1 MFLNIIFV
9 KSKKHLLR
17 QIAFLLGLF
26 FIVGCNPSDDKPIN
40 QKKLDKYFENSSNVN
55 FDKATRLKFI
65 DSIETLIENSNENDS
80 IKIKN
85 YFKIANRYFGVL
97 EYEKYKDIT
106 NKILQI
112 SIPNNDSLNIA
123 RAEYYLGDYYF
134 STSQNDSAYQY
145 YLEAE
150 KKYEKLND
158 KLNLVNTKLRK
169 AYILS
174 YEKDFLGSESETVKV
189 LSIAKEIKDQEL
201 IYECLA
207 HLGRSLSGLG
217 NYEKALEYHQK
228 SLSQIKNIKNENY
241 KPILQA
247 QAINNIGFVY
257 LNLGKFKEAGEIFAE
272 GLKIKNLIEIQP
284 VLYISLVDNYS
295 YSRFK
300 INKNEG
306 LSGFITALEIGDKIN
321 DIYSKINIRIHL
333 VEYFLSKKDT
343 VKALQYNEEANQLA
357 KESKYN
363 KEVLQTLDFYTQLK
377 PKEGLKYAKEY
388 IKLSDSLQRQER
400 LSRNKLARIEF
411 ETDEIIV
418 EKEAISNRFRIILIS
433 SLLII
438 SFGILF
444 YIILYQRSKHKELL
458 FNQEQQKANEEI
470 YKLMLDKQDELEE
483 AKKKEKLRISQDL
496 HDNILNKLAGIRFNL
511 FALTQKPDETV
522 IKRSIEYIDKIQNVE
537 NEIRTVAHELHFE
550 SFLNKGNYRS
560 ILEQLIQNQKE
571 TYQTKCEC
579 SIAPDETIETI
590 SALIKMNVYR
600 IIQET
605 LNNINKH
612 ANATL
617 ISLSLYIDEGFL
629 YLSIKDD
636 GVGFKVSKTKSG
648 IGLKNIESR
657 TESING
663 RLKISSEINK
673 GTKVSLKVKL

>member
-1 MFLNIIFV
+1 MKQVITLF
-9 KSKKHLLR
+9 S
-17 QIAFLLGLF
+17 F
-26 FIVGCNPSDDKPIN
+26 FILIGCNSNEDKAIN
-40 QKKLDKYFENSSNVN
+40 QKKLDAYFENSSNVN
-55 FDKATRLKFI
+55 LDKVTRLKYM
-65 DSIETLIENSNENDS
+65 DSVEQLIENSNYSDS
-80 IKIKN
+80 LKIKN

-97 EYEKYKDIT
+97 EYEKYKEIT
-106 NKILQI
+106 NKVLEI
-112 SIPNNDSLNIA
+112 SKSNKDSLNIA

-134 STSQNDSAYQY
+134 STSKNDSAYYY

-150 KKYEKLND
+150 KKYENLND
-158 KLNLVNTKLRK
+158 KPNLASTKLHK

-174 YEKDFLGSESETVKV
+174 YEKDFIGSEIETVKV
-189 LSIAKEIKDQEL
+189 LNVAKEIKDQEL
-201 IYECLA
+201 IYECFA

-257 LNLGKFKEAGEIFAE
+257 LNLGKFKEAGEIFTE
-272 GLKIKNLIEIQP
+272 GLKINNLKEIQP
-284 VLYISLVDNYS
+284 VLYISLLDNFA

-306 LSGFITALEIGDKIN
+306 LKEFKEALELGDEID
-321 DIYSKINIRIHL
+321 DIYSKINIRVHL
-333 VEYFLSKKDT
+333 VEYYLSKKDT
-343 VKALQYNEEANQLA
+343 TIALQYNEEANRLA
-357 KESKYN
+357 KESNYN
-363 KEVLQTLDFYTQLK
+363 KELLQTLDFYTELK

-388 IKLSDSLQRQER
+388 IKISDSLQQQER
-400 LSRNKLARIEF
+400 LTRNKLARIEF

-444 YIILYQRSKHKELL
+444 YIILYQRSKHRELL
-458 FNQEQQKANEEI
+458 FSQEQQMANEEI

-483 AKKKEKLRISQDL
+483 AKKKEQLRISQDL

-522 IKRSIEYIDKIQNVE
+522 IKRSIEYIDKIQSVE
-537 NEIRTVAHELHFE
+537 SEIRTVAHELNFE
-550 SFLNKGNYRS
+550 SFLNKGNFKS
-560 ILEQLIQNQKE
+560 ILEQLLQNQKE
-571 TYQTKCEC
+571 TYDTICE
-579 SIAPDETIETI
+579 STI
-590 SALIKMNVYR
+590 SSDEAIESLSALVKMNIYR

-612 ANATL
+612 AKATL
-617 ISLSLYIDEGFL
+617 ISITLSIDEGFL
-629 YLSIKDD
+629 YLSIKDN
-636 GVGFKVSKTKSG
+636 GVGFKVSKLKSG
-648 IGLKNIESR
+648 IGLKNMESR
-657 TESING
+657 AVSING
-663 RLKISSEINK
+663 RLKISSEINN

>member
-1 MFLNIIFV
+1 MKQVITLF
-9 KSKKHLLR
+9 S
-17 QIAFLLGLF
+17 F
-26 FIVGCNPSDDKPIN
+26 FILIGCNSNEDKAIN
-40 QKKLDKYFENSSNVN
+40 QKKLDAYFENSSNVN
-55 FDKATRLKFI
+55 LDKVTRLKYI
-65 DSIETLIENSNENDS
+65 DSAEQLIENSNYSDS
-80 IKIKN
+80 LKIKN

-97 EYEKYKDIT
+97 EYEKYKEIT
-106 NKILQI
+106 NKVLEI
-112 SIPNNDSLNIA
+112 SKSNKDSLNIA

-134 STSQNDSAYQY
+134 STSKNDSAYYY

-150 KKYEKLND
+150 KKYENLND
-158 KLNLVNTKLRK
+158 KPNLASTKLHK

-174 YEKDFLGSESETVKV
+174 YEKDFIGSEIETVKV
-189 LSIAKEIKDQEL
+189 LNVAKEINDQEL
-201 IYECLA
+201 IYECFA

-272 GLKIKNLIEIQP
+272 GLKINNLKEIQP
-284 VLYISLVDNYS
+284 VLYISLVDNYA

-306 LSGFITALEIGDKIN
+306 LNGFKTALELGDEID
-321 DIYSKINIRIHL
+321 DIYSKINIRVHL
-333 VEYFLSKKDT
+333 VEYYLSKNDT
-343 VKALQYNEEANQLA
+343 TIALQYNEEANRLA
-357 KESKYN
+357 KESNYN
-363 KEVLQTLDFYTQLK
+363 KELLQTLDFYTELK

-388 IKLSDSLQRQER
+388 IKISDSLQQQER
-400 LSRNKLARIEF
+400 LTRNKLARIEF

-444 YIILYQRSKHKELL
+444 YIILYQRSKHRELL
-458 FNQEQQKANEEI
+458 FSQEQQMANEEI

-483 AKKKEKLRISQDL
+483 AKKKEQLRISQDL
-496 HDNILNKLAGIRFNL
+496 HDNILNKLASIRFNL

-522 IKRSIEYIDKIQNVE
+522 IKRSIEYIDKIQSVE
-537 NEIRTVAHELHFE
+537 SEIRTVAHELNFE
-550 SFLNKGNYRS
+550 SFLNKGNYKS
-560 ILEQLIQNQKE
+560 ILEQLLQNQKE
-571 TYQTKCEC
+571 TYDTICE
-579 SIAPDETIETI
+579 STI
-590 SALIKMNVYR
+590 SSDEAIESLSALVKMNIYR

-612 ANATL
+612 AKATL
-617 ISLSLYIDEGFL
+617 ISITLSIDEGFL
-629 YLSIKDD
+629 YLSIKDN
-636 GVGFKVSKTKSG
+636 GVGFKVSKLKSG
-648 IGLKNIESR
+648 IGLKNMESR
-657 TESING
+657 AVSING
-663 RLKISSEINK
+663 RLKISSEINN

>member
-1 MFLNIIFV
+1 MKHFIILFGFFFLI
-9 KSKKHLLR
+9 
-17 QIAFLLGLF
+17 
-26 FIVGCNPSDDKPIN
+26 GCNSKENKPSI
-40 QKKLDKYFENSSNVN
+40 QKKLDLYYEKSADVN
-55 FDKATRLKFI
+55 LDKASRLKFI
-65 DSIETLIENSNENDS
+65 DSIEVLVESSDEKDS

-112 SIPNNDSLNIA
+112 SKPNNDSLNIA

-134 STSQNDSAYQY
+134 STSKNDSAYYY

-150 KKYEKLND
+150 KKYESLND
-158 KLNLVNTKLRK
+158 KTNLASTKLHK

-174 YEKDFLGSESETVKV
+174 YEKDFIGSETETVKV
-189 LSIAKEIKDQEL
+189 LNIANEINDQEL
-201 IYECLA
+201 IYECFVN
-207 HLGRSLSGLG
+207 LGLSLSGLG

-343 VKALQYNEEANQLA
+343 IKALQYNEEANQLA

-617 ISLSLYIDEGFL
+617 ISLSLYINEGFL

>member
-1 MFLNIIFV
+1 MKQVITLF
-9 KSKKHLLR
+9 S
-17 QIAFLLGLF
+17 F
-26 FIVGCNPSDDKPIN
+26 FILIGCNSNEDKAIN
-40 QKKLDKYFENSSNVN
+40 QKKLDAYFENSSNIN
-55 FDKATRLKFI
+55 LDKVTRLKFI
-65 DSIETLIENSNENDS
+65 DSAEQLIENSNYSDS
-80 IKIKN
+80 LKIKN

-97 EYEKYKDIT
+97 EYEKYKEIT
-106 NKILQI
+106 NKVLEI
-112 SIPNNDSLNIA
+112 SKSNKDSLNIA

-134 STSQNDSAYQY
+134 STSKNDSAYYY

-150 KKYEKLND
+150 KKYENLND
-158 KLNLVNTKLRK
+158 KPNLASTKLHK

-174 YEKDFLGSESETVKV
+174 YEKDFIGSEIETVKV
-189 LSIAKEIKDQEL
+189 LNVAKEIKDQEL
-201 IYECLA
+201 IYECFA

-272 GLKIKNLIEIQP
+272 GLKINNLKEIQP
-284 VLYISLVDNYS
+284 VLYISLVDNYA

-306 LSGFITALEIGDKIN
+306 LNGFKTALELGDEID
-321 DIYSKINIRIHL
+321 DIYSKINIRVHL
-333 VEYFLSKKDT
+333 VEYYLSKNDT
-343 VKALQYNEEANQLA
+343 TIALQYNEEANRLA
-357 KESKYN
+357 KESNYN
-363 KEVLQTLDFYTQLK
+363 KELLQTLDFYTELK

-388 IKLSDSLQRQER
+388 IKISDSLQQQER
-400 LSRNKLARIEF
+400 LTRNKLARIEF

-444 YIILYQRSKHKELL
+444 YIILYQRSKHRELL
-458 FNQEQQKANEEI
+458 FSQEQQMANEEI

-483 AKKKEKLRISQDL
+483 AKKKEQLRISQDL
-496 HDNILNKLAGIRFNL
+496 HDNILNKLASIRFNL

-522 IKRSIEYIDKIQNVE
+522 IKRSIEYIDKIQSVE
-537 NEIRTVAHELHFE
+537 SEIRTVAHELNFE
-550 SFLNKGNYRS
+550 SFLNKGNFKS
-560 ILEQLIQNQKE
+560 ILEQLLQNQKE
-571 TYQTKCEC
+571 TYDTICE
-579 SIAPDETIETI
+579 STI
-590 SALIKMNVYR
+590 SSDEAIESLSALVKMNIYR

-612 ANATL
+612 AKATL
-617 ISLSLYIDEGFL
+617 ISITLTIDEGFL
-629 YLSIKDD
+629 YLYIIDN
-636 GVGFKVSKTKSG
+636 GVGFKVSKLKSG
-648 IGLKNIESR
+648 IGLKNMESR
-657 TESING
+657 AVSING
-663 RLKISSEINK
+663 RLKISSEINN

>member
-1 MFLNIIFV
+1 MKQVITLF
-9 KSKKHLLR
+9 S
-17 QIAFLLGLF
+17 F
-26 FIVGCNPSDDKPIN
+26 FILIGCNSNEDKAIN
-40 QKKLDKYFENSSNVN
+40 QKKLDAYFENSSNIN
-55 FDKATRLKFI
+55 LDKVTRLKFI
-65 DSIETLIENSNENDS
+65 DSAEQLIENSNYSDS
-80 IKIKN
+80 LKIKN

-97 EYEKYKDIT
+97 EYEKYKEIT
-106 NKILQI
+106 NKVLEI
-112 SIPNNDSLNIA
+112 SKSNKDSLNIA
-123 RAEYYLGDYYF
+123 RSEYYLGDYYF
-134 STSQNDSAYQY
+134 STSKNDSAYYY

-150 KKYEKLND
+150 KKYENLND
-158 KLNLVNTKLRK
+158 KPNLASTKLHK

-174 YEKDFLGSESETVKV
+174 YEKDFIGSEIETVKV
-189 LSIAKEIKDQEL
+189 LNVAKEIKDQEL
-201 IYECLA
+201 IYECFA

-272 GLKIKNLIEIQP
+272 GLKINNLKEIQP
-284 VLYISLVDNYS
+284 ILYISLVDNYA

-306 LSGFITALEIGDKIN
+306 LNGFKTALELGDEID
-321 DIYSKINIRIHL
+321 DIYSKINIRVHL
-333 VEYFLSKKDT
+333 VEYYLSKNDT
-343 VKALQYNEEANQLA
+343 TIALQYNEEANRLA
-357 KESKYN
+357 KESNYN
-363 KEVLQTLDFYTQLK
+363 KELLQTLDFYTELK

-388 IKLSDSLQRQER
+388 IKISDSLQQQER
-400 LSRNKLARIEF
+400 LTRNKLARIEF

-444 YIILYQRSKHKELL
+444 YIILYQRSKHRELL
-458 FNQEQQKANEEI
+458 FSQEQQMANEEI

-483 AKKKEKLRISQDL
+483 AKKKEQLRISQDL
-496 HDNILNKLAGIRFNL
+496 HDNILNKLASIRFNL

-522 IKRSIEYIDKIQNVE
+522 IKRSIEYIDKIQSVE
-537 NEIRTVAHELHFE
+537 SEIRTVAHELNFE
-550 SFLNKGNYRS
+550 SFLNKGNFKS
-560 ILEQLIQNQKE
+560 ILEQLLQNQKE
-571 TYQTKCEC
+571 TYDTICE
-579 SIAPDETIETI
+579 STI
-590 SALIKMNVYR
+590 SSDEAIESLSALVKMNIYR

-612 ANATL
+612 AKATL
-617 ISLSLYIDEGFL
+617 ISITLSIDEGFL
-629 YLSIKDD
+629 YLSIKDN
-636 GVGFKVSKTKSG
+636 GVGFKVSKLKSG
-648 IGLKNIESR
+648 IGLKNMESR
-657 TESING
+657 AVSING
-663 RLKISSEINK
+663 RLKISSEINN

>member
-1 MFLNIIFV
+1 MKQVITLF
-9 KSKKHLLR
+9 S
-17 QIAFLLGLF
+17 F
-26 FIVGCNPSDDKPIN
+26 FILIGCNSNEDKAIN
-40 QKKLDKYFENSSNVN
+40 QKKLDAYFENSSNVN
-55 FDKATRLKFI
+55 LDKVTRLKYI
-65 DSIETLIENSNENDS
+65 DSAEQLIENSNYSDS
-80 IKIKN
+80 LKIKN

-97 EYEKYKDIT
+97 EYEKYKEIT
-106 NKILQI
+106 NKVLEI
-112 SIPNNDSLNIA
+112 SKSNKDSLNIA

-134 STSQNDSAYQY
+134 STSKNDSAYYY

-150 KKYEKLND
+150 KKYENLND
-158 KLNLVNTKLRK
+158 KPNLASTKLHK

-174 YEKDFLGSESETVKV
+174 YEKDFIGSEIETVKV
-189 LSIAKEIKDQEL
+189 LNVATEIKDQEL
-201 IYECLA
+201 IYECFVN
-207 HLGRSLSGLG
+207 LGVSLSGLG

-272 GLKIKNLIEIQP
+272 GLKINNLKEIQP
-284 VLYISLVDNYS
+284 VLYISLVDNYA

-306 LSGFITALEIGDKIN
+306 LNGFKTALELGDEID
-321 DIYSKINIRIHL
+321 DIYSKINIRVHL
-333 VEYFLSKKDT
+333 VEYYLSKNDT
-343 VKALQYNEEANQLA
+343 TIALQYNEEANRLA
-357 KESKYN
+357 KESNYN
-363 KEVLQTLDFYTQLK
+363 KELLQTLDFYTELK

-388 IKLSDSLQRQER
+388 IKISDSLQQQER
-400 LSRNKLARIEF
+400 LTRNKLARIEF

-444 YIILYQRSKHKELL
+444 YIILYQRSKHRELL
-458 FNQEQQKANEEI
+458 FSQEQQMANEEI

-483 AKKKEKLRISQDL
+483 AKKKEQLRISQDL

-522 IKRSIEYIDKIQNVE
+522 IKRSIEYIDKIQSVE
-537 NEIRTVAHELHFE
+537 SEIRTVAHELNFE
-550 SFLNKGNYRS
+550 SFLNKGNYKS
-560 ILEQLIQNQKE
+560 ILEQLLQNQKE
-571 TYQTKCEC
+571 TYDTICE
-579 SIAPDETIETI
+579 STI
-590 SALIKMNVYR
+590 SSDEAIESLSALVKMNIYR

-612 ANATL
+612 ANATT
-617 ISLSLYIDEGFL
+617 ISLQLYVKEGFL
-629 YLSIKDD
+629 FLSIADD
-636 GVGFKVSKTKSG
+636 GVGFNVEKSKSG
-648 IGLKNIESR
+648 IGLKNIKSR
-657 TESING
+657 VESING
-663 RLKISSEINK
+663 KLKISSEINK
-673 GTKVSLKVKL
+673 GTKVFIKIKL

>member
-1 MFLNIIFV
+1 MKQVITLF
-9 KSKKHLLR
+9 S
-17 QIAFLLGLF
+17 F
-26 FIVGCNPSDDKPIN
+26 FILIGCNSNEDKAIN
-40 QKKLDKYFENSSNVN
+40 QKKLDAYFENSSNVN
-55 FDKATRLKFI
+55 LDKVTRLKYM
-65 DSIETLIENSNENDS
+65 DSVEQLIENSNYSDS
-80 IKIKN
+80 LKIKN

-97 EYEKYKDIT
+97 EYEKYKEIT
-106 NKILQI
+106 NKVLEI
-112 SIPNNDSLNIA
+112 SKSNKDSLNIA

-134 STSQNDSAYQY
+134 STSKNDSAYYY

-150 KKYEKLND
+150 KKYENLND
-158 KLNLVNTKLRK
+158 KPNLASTKLHK

-174 YEKDFLGSESETVKV
+174 YEKDFIGSEIETVKV
-189 LSIAKEIKDQEL
+189 LNVAKEIKDQEL
-201 IYECLA
+201 IYECFA

-257 LNLGKFKEAGEIFAE
+257 LNLGKFKEAGEIFTE
-272 GLKIKNLIEIQP
+272 GLKINNLKEIQP
-284 VLYISLVDNYS
+284 VLYISLLDNFA

-306 LSGFITALEIGDKIN
+306 LKEFKEALELGDEID
-321 DIYSKINIRIHL
+321 DIYSKINIRVHL
-333 VEYFLSKKDT
+333 VEYYLSKNDT
-343 VKALQYNEEANQLA
+343 TIALQYNEEANRLA
-357 KESKYN
+357 KESNYN
-363 KEVLQTLDFYTQLK
+363 KELLQTLDFYTELK

-388 IKLSDSLQRQER
+388 IKISDSLQQQER
-400 LSRNKLARIEF
+400 LTRNKLARIEF

-444 YIILYQRSKHKELL
+444 YIILYQRSKHRELL
-458 FNQEQQKANEEI
+458 FSQEQQMANEEI

-483 AKKKEKLRISQDL
+483 AKKKEQLRISQDL
-496 HDNILNKLAGIRFNL
+496 HDNILNKLASIRFNL

-522 IKRSIEYIDKIQNVE
+522 IKRSIEYIDKIQSVE
-537 NEIRTVAHELHFE
+537 SEIRTVAHELNFE
-550 SFLNKGNYRS
+550 SFLNKGNFKS
-560 ILEQLIQNQKE
+560 ILEQLLQNQKE
-571 TYQTKCEC
+571 TYDTICE
-579 SIAPDETIETI
+579 STI
-590 SALIKMNVYR
+590 SSDEAIESLSALVKMNIYR

-612 ANATL
+612 AKATL
-617 ISLSLYIDEGFL
+617 ISITLSIDEGFL
-629 YLSIKDD
+629 YLSIKDN
-636 GVGFKVSKTKSG
+636 GVGFKVSKLKSG
-648 IGLKNIESR
+648 IGLKNMESR
-657 TESING
+657 AVSING
-663 RLKISSEINK
+663 RLKISSEINN

>member
-1 MFLNIIFV
+1 MKQVIILF
-9 KSKKHLLR
+9 
-17 QIAFLLGLF
+17 GLF
-26 FIVGCNPSDDKPIN
+26 FLIGCNSNEDKVVD
-40 QKKLDKYFENSSNVN
+40 QKKLDTYFENSSDVN
-55 FDKATRLKFI
+55 LDKVTRLKFI
-65 DSIETLIENSNENDS
+65 DSIEQLIENSNYSDS
-80 IKIKN
+80 LKIKN

-97 EYEKYKDIT
+97 EYEKYKEVT
-106 NKILQI
+106 TKILEI
-112 SIPNNDSLNIA
+112 SKSNKDSLNIA

-134 STSQNDSAYQY
+134 STSKNDSAYYY

-150 KKYEKLND
+150 KKYENLND
-158 KLNLVNTKLRK
+158 KPNLASTKLHK

-174 YEKDFLGSESETVKV
+174 YEKDFIGSEIETVKV
-189 LSIAKEIKDQEL
+189 LNVAKEIKDQEL
-201 IYECLA
+201 IYECFA

-228 SLSQIKNIKNENY
+228 SLLQIKEIENDNY
-241 KPILQA
+241 KPLLQA

-257 LNLGKFKEAGEIFAE
+257 LNLGKFKEAGEIFTE
-272 GLKIKNLIEIQP
+272 GLKINNLKEIQP
-284 VLYISLVDNYS
+284 VLYTSLLDNFA

-306 LSGFITALEIGDKIN
+306 LKEFKEALELGDEID

-333 VEYFLSKKDT
+333 VEYFISKKDT
-343 VKALQYNEEANQLA
+343 AKALQYNEQANQLA

-363 KEVLQTLDFYTQLK
+363 KEVLQTLDFYTELK

-388 IKLSDSLQRQER
+388 IKISDSLQRQER
-400 LSRNKLARIEF
+400 LTRNKLARIEF

-433 SLLII
+433 SLLVI

-444 YIILYQRSKHKELL
+444 YIILYQRSKHRELL
-458 FNQEQQKANEEI
+458 FSQEQQKTNEEI
-470 YKLMLDKQDELEE
+470 YKLMLDKQEELEE
-483 AKKKEKLRISQDL
+483 AKKKEQLRISQDL
-496 HDNILNKLAGIRFNL
+496 HDNILNKLASIRFNL

-522 IKRSIEYIDKIQNVE
+522 IKRSIEYIDKIQSVE
-537 NEIRTVAHELHFE
+537 SEIRTVAHELNFE

-571 TYQTKCEC
+571 TYQTQCEFV
-579 SIAPDETIETI
+579 ITPDETIETI

-600 IIQET
+600 IIQES

-612 ANATL
+612 ANASM
-617 ISLSLYIDEGFL
+617 ISLSLSIDEGFL

-636 GVGFKVSKTKSG
+636 GIGFKVSKLKSG
-648 IGLKNIESR
+648 IGLKNMESR
-657 TESING
+657 AESING
-663 RLKISSEINK
+663 RIKISSEINK

>member
-1 MFLNIIFV
+1 M
-9 KSKKHLLR
+9 KHLL
-17 QIAFLLGLF
+17 ILFGFFLL
-26 FIVGCNPSDDKPIN
+26 IGCNSKEKKPDI
-40 QKKLDKYFENSSNVN
+40 QKKLDLYYEKSADVN
-55 FDKATRLKFI
+55 LKKSYRLKYI
-65 DSIETLIENSNENDS
+65 DSIEVLIENSNEKDS
-80 IKIKN
+80 VKIRN

-112 SIPNNDSLNIA
+112 SKPNNDSLNIA

-145 YLEAE
+145 YLQAE

-158 KLNLVNTKLRK
+158 KLNLINTKLRK

-189 LSIAKEIKDQEL
+189 LAIAKEIKDQEL

-241 KPILQA
+241 KPIFQA

-306 LSGFITALEIGDKIN
+306 LNGFKTALEIGDKIN
-321 DIYSKINIRIHL
+321 DTYSKINIRIHL
-333 VEYFLSKKDT
+333 VEYYLSKKDT
-343 VKALQYNEEANQLA
+343 SKALQYNEEANRLA

-388 IKLSDSLQRQER
+388 IKLSDSLQQQER
-400 LSRNKLARIEF
+400 LTRNKLARIEF
-411 ETDEIIV
+411 ETDEIII
-418 EKEAISNRFRIILIS
+418 EKEAISNRFRVILIS
-433 SLLII
+433 SMLVI

-444 YIILYQRSKHKELL
+444 YIILYQRSKHRELL
-458 FNQEQQKANEEI
+458 FSQEQQKANEEI
-470 YKLMLDKQDELEE
+470 YKLMLDKQEELEE
-483 AKKKEKLRISQDL
+483 AKKREQLRISQDL

-511 FALTQKPDETV
+511 FALTQKPDESV
-522 IKRSIEYIDKIQNVE
+522 IKRSIEYIDKIQSVE
-537 NEIRTVAHELHFE
+537 SEIRTVAHELNFE

-560 ILEQLIQNQKE
+560 ILEQLLQNQKE
-571 TYQTKCEC
+571 TYQTNCDC
-579 SIAPDETIETI
+579 TI
-590 SALIKMNVYR
+590 SSDEAIESLSALVKMNIYR

-612 ANATL
+612 ANATT
-617 ISLSLYIDEGFL
+617 ISLQLYVKEGFL
-629 YLSIKDD
+629 YLSIADD
-636 GVGFKVSKTKSG
+636 GVGFNVAKSKSG
-648 IGLKNIESR
+648 IGLKNIQSR
-657 TESING
+657 VESING
-663 RLKISSEINK
+663 KLKISSEINK
-673 GTKVSLKVKL
+673 GTKVFIKVKL

>member
-1 MFLNIIFV
+1 MKQVIILF
-9 KSKKHLLR
+9 
-17 QIAFLLGLF
+17 GLF
-26 FIVGCNPSDDKPIN
+26 FLIGCNSNEDRAID
-40 QKKLDKYFENSSNVN
+40 QKKLDAYFENSSNVN
-55 FDKATRLKFI
+55 LDKVTRLKFI
-65 DSIETLIENSNENDS
+65 DSIEQLIDNSNYSDS
-80 IKIKN
+80 LKIKN

-97 EYEKYKDIT
+97 EYEKYKEIT
-106 NKILQI
+106 NKVLEI
-112 SIPNNDSLNIA
+112 SKSKKDSLNIA

-134 STSQNDSAYQY
+134 STSKNDSAYYY

-150 KKYEKLND
+150 KKYENLND
-158 KLNLVNTKLRK
+158 KPNLASTKLHK

-174 YEKDFLGSESETVKV
+174 YEKDFIGSEIETVKV
-189 LSIAKEIKDQEL
+189 LNVATEIKDQEL
-201 IYECLA
+201 IYECFVN
-207 HLGRSLSGLG
+207 LGISLSGLG

-272 GLKIKNLIEIQP
+272 GLKINNLKEMQP
-284 VLYISLVDNYS
+284 VLYISLVDNYA

-306 LSGFITALEIGDKIN
+306 LSGFKTALDLGDEID
-321 DIYSKINIRIHL
+321 DIYSKINIRVHL
-333 VEYFLSKKDT
+333 VEYFLSKNDT
-343 VKALQYNEEANQLA
+343 IIALKYNEEANRLA

-363 KEVLQTLDFYTQLK
+363 KELLQTLDFYTELK

-388 IKLSDSLQRQER
+388 IKISDSLQRQER
-400 LSRNKLARIEF
+400 LTRNKLARIEF

-433 SLLII
+433 SLLVI

-444 YIILYQRSKHKELL
+444 YIILYQRSKHRELL
-458 FNQEQQKANEEI
+458 FSQEQQKTNEEI
-470 YKLMLDKQDELEE
+470 YKLMLDKQEELEE
-483 AKKKEKLRISQDL
+483 AKKKEQLRISQDL
-496 HDNILNKLAGIRFNL
+496 HDNILNKLASIRFNL

-522 IKRSIEYIDKIQNVE
+522 IKRSIEYIDKIQSVE
-537 NEIRTVAHELHFE
+537 SEIRMVAHELNFE

-571 TYQTKCEC
+571 TYQTQCEFV
-579 SIAPDETIETI
+579 ITPDETIETI

-600 IIQET
+600 IIQES

-612 ANATL
+612 ANASM
-617 ISLSLYIDEGFL
+617 ISLSLSIDEGFL

-636 GVGFKVSKTKSG
+636 GIGFKVSKLKSG
-648 IGLKNIESR
+648 IGLKNMESR
-657 TESING
+657 AESING
-663 RLKISSEINK
+663 RIKISSEINK

>member
-1 MFLNIIFV
+1 LKQVITLF
-9 KSKKHLLR
+9 S
-17 QIAFLLGLF
+17 F
-26 FIVGCNPSDDKPIN
+26 FILIGCNSNEDKAIN
-40 QKKLDKYFENSSNVN
+40 QKKLDAYFENSSNVN
-55 FDKATRLKFI
+55 LDKVTRLKYM
-65 DSIETLIENSNENDS
+65 DSVEQLIENSNYSDS
-80 IKIKN
+80 LKIKN

-97 EYEKYKDIT
+97 EYEKYKEIT
-106 NKILQI
+106 NKVLEI
-112 SIPNNDSLNIA
+112 SKSNKDSLNIA

-134 STSQNDSAYQY
+134 STSKNDSAYYYY

-150 KKYEKLND
+150 KKYENLND
-158 KLNLVNTKLRK
+158 KPNLASTKLHK

-174 YEKDFLGSESETVKV
+174 YEKDFIGSEIETVKV
-189 LSIAKEIKDQEL
+189 LNVAKEIKDQEL
-201 IYECLA
+201 IYECFA

-257 LNLGKFKEAGEIFAE
+257 LNLGKFKEAGEIFTE
-272 GLKIKNLIEIQP
+272 GLKINNLKEIQP
-284 VLYISLVDNYS
+284 VLYISLLDNFA

-306 LSGFITALEIGDKIN
+306 LKEFKEALELGDEID
-321 DIYSKINIRIHL
+321 DIYSKINIRVHL
-333 VEYFLSKKDT
+333 VEYYLSKNDT
-343 VKALQYNEEANQLA
+343 TIALQYNEEANRLA
-357 KESKYN
+357 KESNYN
-363 KEVLQTLDFYTQLK
+363 KELLQTLDFYTELK

-388 IKLSDSLQRQER
+388 IKISDSLQQQER
-400 LSRNKLARIEF
+400 LTRNKLARIEF

-444 YIILYQRSKHKELL
+444 YIILYQRSKHRELL
-458 FNQEQQKANEEI
+458 FSQEQQMANEEI

-483 AKKKEKLRISQDL
+483 AKKKEQLRISQDL
-496 HDNILNKLAGIRFNL
+496 HDNILNKLASIRFNL

-522 IKRSIEYIDKIQNVE
+522 IKRSIEYIDKIQSVE
-537 NEIRTVAHELHFE
+537 SEIRTVAHELNFE
-550 SFLNKGNYRS
+550 SFLNKGNFKS
-560 ILEQLIQNQKE
+560 ILEQLLQNQKE
-571 TYQTKCEC
+571 TYDTICE
-579 SIAPDETIETI
+579 STI
-590 SALIKMNVYR
+590 SSDEAIESLSALVKMNIYR

-612 ANATL
+612 AKATL
-617 ISLSLYIDEGFL
+617 ISITLSIDEGFL
-629 YLSIKDD
+629 YLSIKDN
-636 GVGFKVSKTKSG
+636 GVGFKVSKLKSG
-648 IGLKNIESR
+648 IGLKNMESR
-657 TESING
+657 AVSING
-663 RLKISSEINK
+663 RLKISSEINN

>member
-1 MFLNIIFV
+1 M
-9 KSKKHLLR
+9 
-17 QIAFLLGLF
+17 
-26 FIVGCNPSDDKPIN
+26 DK
-40 QKKLDKYFENSSNVN
+40 V
-55 FDKATRLKFI
+55 TRLKFI
-65 DSIETLIENSNENDS
+65 DSIEQLIDNSNYSDS
-80 IKIKN
+80 LKIKN

-97 EYEKYKDIT
+97 EYEKYKEIT
-106 NKILQI
+106 NKVLEI
-112 SIPNNDSLNIA
+112 SKSKKDSLNIA

-134 STSQNDSAYQY
+134 STSKNDSAYYY

-150 KKYEKLND
+150 KKYENLND
-158 KLNLVNTKLRK
+158 KPNLASTKLHK

-174 YEKDFLGSESETVKV
+174 YEKDFIGSEIETVKV
-189 LSIAKEIKDQEL
+189 LNVATEIKDQEL
-201 IYECLA
+201 IYECFVN
-207 HLGRSLSGLG
+207 LGISLSGLG

-272 GLKIKNLIEIQP
+272 GLKINNLKEMQP
-284 VLYISLVDNYS
+284 VLYISLVDNYA

-306 LSGFITALEIGDKIN
+306 LSGFKTALDLGDEID
-321 DIYSKINIRIHL
+321 DIYSKINIRVHL
-333 VEYFLSKKDT
+333 VEYFLSKNDT
-343 VKALQYNEEANQLA
+343 IIALKYNEEANRLA

-363 KEVLQTLDFYTQLK
+363 KELLQTLDFYTELK

-388 IKLSDSLQRQER
+388 IKISDSLQRQER
-400 LSRNKLARIEF
+400 LTRNKLARIEF

-433 SLLII
+433 SLLVI

-444 YIILYQRSKHKELL
+444 YIILYQRSKHRELL
-458 FNQEQQKANEEI
+458 FSQEQQKTNEEI
-470 YKLMLDKQDELEE
+470 YKLMLDKQEELEE
-483 AKKKEKLRISQDL
+483 AKKKEQLRISQDL
-496 HDNILNKLAGIRFNL
+496 HDNILNKLASIRFNL

-522 IKRSIEYIDKIQNVE
+522 IKRSIEYIDKIQSVE
-537 NEIRTVAHELHFE
+537 SEIRTVAHELNFE

-571 TYQTKCEC
+571 TYQTQCEFV
-579 SIAPDETIETI
+579 ITPDETIEMI

-600 IIQET
+600 IIQES

-612 ANATL
+612 ANASM
-617 ISLSLYIDEGFL
+617 ISLSLSIDEGFL

-636 GVGFKVSKTKSG
+636 GIGFKVSKLKSG
-648 IGLKNIESR
+648 IGLKNMESR
-657 TESING
+657 AESING
-663 RLKISSEINK
+663 RIKISSEINK

>member
-1 MFLNIIFV
+1 LKQVIILF
-9 KSKKHLLR
+9 
-17 QIAFLLGLF
+17 GLF
-26 FIVGCNPSDDKPIN
+26 FLIGCNSNEDRAID
-40 QKKLDKYFENSSNVN
+40 QKKLDAYFENSSNVN
-55 FDKATRLKFI
+55 LDKVTRLKFI
-65 DSIETLIENSNENDS
+65 DSIEQLIDNSNYSDS
-80 IKIKN
+80 LKIKN

-97 EYEKYKDIT
+97 EYEKYKEIT
-106 NKILQI
+106 NKVLEI
-112 SIPNNDSLNIA
+112 SKSKKDSLNIA

-134 STSQNDSAYQY
+134 STSKNDSAYYY

-150 KKYEKLND
+150 KKYENLND
-158 KLNLVNTKLRK
+158 KPNLASTKLHK

-174 YEKDFLGSESETVKV
+174 YEKDFIGSEIETVKV
-189 LSIAKEIKDQEL
+189 LNVATEIKDQEL
-201 IYECLA
+201 IYECFVN
-207 HLGRSLSGLG
+207 LGISLSGLG

-272 GLKIKNLIEIQP
+272 GLKINNLKEMQP
-284 VLYISLVDNYS
+284 VLYISLVDNYA

-306 LSGFITALEIGDKIN
+306 LSGFKTALDLGDEID
-321 DIYSKINIRIHL
+321 DIYSKINIRVHL
-333 VEYFLSKKDT
+333 VEYFLSKNDT
-343 VKALQYNEEANQLA
+343 IIALKYNEEANRLA

-363 KEVLQTLDFYTQLK
+363 KELLQTLDFYTELK

-388 IKLSDSLQRQER
+388 IKISDSLQRQER
-400 LSRNKLARIEF
+400 LTRNKLARIEF

-433 SLLII
+433 SLLVI

-444 YIILYQRSKHKELL
+444 YIILYQRSKHRELL
-458 FNQEQQKANEEI
+458 FSQEQQKTNEEI
-470 YKLMLDKQDELEE
+470 YKLMLDKQEELEE
-483 AKKKEKLRISQDL
+483 AKKKEQLRISQDL
-496 HDNILNKLAGIRFNL
+496 HDNILNKLASIRFNL

-522 IKRSIEYIDKIQNVE
+522 IKRSIEYIDKIQSVE
-537 NEIRTVAHELHFE
+537 SEIRMVAHELNFE

-571 TYQTKCEC
+571 TYQTQCEFV
-579 SIAPDETIETI
+579 ITPDETIETI

-600 IIQET
+600 IIQES

-612 ANATL
+612 ANASM
-617 ISLSLYIDEGFL
+617 ISLSLSIDEGFL

-636 GVGFKVSKTKSG
+636 GIGFKVSKLKSG
-648 IGLKNIESR
+648 IGLKNMESR
-657 TESING
+657 AESING
-663 RLKISSEINK
+663 RIKISSEINK